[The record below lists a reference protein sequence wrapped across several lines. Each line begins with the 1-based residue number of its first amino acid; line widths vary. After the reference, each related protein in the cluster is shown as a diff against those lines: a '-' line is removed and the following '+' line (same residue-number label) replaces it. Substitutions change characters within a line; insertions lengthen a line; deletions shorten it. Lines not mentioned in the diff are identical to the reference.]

1 MKNIEELRNIHK
13 GKEIW
18 IIGLSPKLDNFPDN
32 FFDDKIS
39 IALNKAFIAFPNCN
53 YILFS
58 DKREAQYIVTKAP
71 QLLKKCIFMWPI
83 EKHYRDDRIKA
94 FQGNTKDL
102 IYMNWARDQ
111 SSVESV
117 LRKAFEDTIRKIVEG
132 IPCPSISYATNS
144 HNAVEAAVILG
155 AKKITLVA
163 CEARL
168 INFQYYARKRGL
180 DKVNP
185 SKDCREHSPEI
196 QQSIH
201 RSFRRMRL
209 GLTWLA
215 EILKNYGIEVRR
227 YDYNKGYETI

>member
-1 MKNIEELRNIHK
+1 MKNIEELRDTHK
-13 GKEIW
+13 DKEIW
-18 IIGLSPKLDNFPDN
+18 IIGLSPKLDDFPDN

-39 IALNKAFIAFPNCN
+39 IALNKAFVAFPKCT

-71 QLLKKCIFMWPI
+71 QLLRKCIFMWPI
-83 EKHYRDDRIKA
+83 EAHYRGDRIKA

-102 IYMNWARDQ
+102 IYMDWKRDQ
-111 SSVESV
+111 PSVESV

-132 IPCPSISYATNS
+132 TPCPSISYATNS

-185 SKDCREHSPEI
+185 AGKFEDYSLETQDI
-196 QQSIH
+196 MY

-215 EILKNYGIEVRR
+215 EILKNYGIEVRS
-227 YDYNKGYETI
+227 YDYNKGYENI